1 MENWESGR
9 VKELEVNYSIMRKQL
24 LAVREDLKQRTMA
37 KKCKYGDTKRDNFC
51 PGTKKMSLGKN

>member
-24 LAVREDLKQRTMA
+24 LTVREDLKQRTMA
-37 KKCKYGDTKRDNFC
+37 KNANMETRR
-51 PGTKKMSLGKN
+51 GTTSVQEPRK